1 MSAHRSSVR
10 LVVYCCTAV
19 AIIGCAKTDSK
30 PAATDSASGAV
41 VPAAAPAAA
50 PAAPAPIA
58 IADIA
63 GKWNV
68 VATPTTGDT
77 TPTKFVLTV
86 VASPESFT
94 QKYENGQVVKPKIVV
109 AGDSIVSDAGPYP
122 SVRRKGV
129 KVITHSV
136 MRKEGD
142 KLVGTSTAHYQ
153 GVKGADSVLTLRT
166 EGTRAP

>member
-10 LVVYCCTAV
+10 LVVYCCTAI
-19 AIIGCAKTDSK
+19 AIVGCAKTDSK
-30 PAATDSASGAV
+30 PAATDSAAGAV
-41 VPAAAPAAA
+41 VPAAAPAA
-50 PAAPAPIA
+50 PAAPAA
-58 IADIA
+58 IVLADTA
-63 GKWNV
+63 GKSNV
-68 VATPTTGDT
+68 VAISTTGDT
-77 TPTKFVLTV
+77 PPTKFVLTV
-86 VASPESFT
+86 AATPEGFT
-94 QKYENGQVVKPKIVV
+94 QTYQNGLVVKPKVVV
-109 AGDSIVSDAGPYP
+109 AGDSIVSDAGPYA

-166 EGTRAP
+166 EG

>member
-10 LVVYCCTAV
+10 LAVYCCTAV
-19 AIIGCAKTDSK
+19 AIIGCAKTDK
-30 PAATDSASGAV
+30 PAATDSAAGAV
-41 VPAAAPAAA
+41 APAPAPAAA

-86 VASPESFT
+86 VSSPESFT
-94 QKYENGQVVKPKIVV
+94 QTYENGQVVKPKIVI
-109 AGDSIVSDAGPYP
+109 AGDSIISDAGPYP

-129 KVITHSV
+129 KVITHGV

-166 EGTRAP
+166 EGTKAP

>member
-1 MSAHRSSVR
+1 MRAHRSSVR
-10 LVVYCCTAV
+10 LVMYCCTAV
-19 AIIGCAKTDSK
+19 AIVGCAKTDSK
-30 PAATDSASGAV
+30 PAATDSAAGAV
-41 VPAAAPAAA
+41 APAVAPAA
-50 PAAPAPIA
+50 PAAPAA
-58 IADIA
+58 IVLADIA

-68 VATPTTGDT
+68 VAVPTTGDT

-86 VASPESFT
+86 AATPDGFT
-94 QKYENGQVVKPKIVV
+94 QTYANGLVVKPKVV
-109 AGDSIVSDAGPYP
+109 VDADSIVSDAGPYA

-129 KVITHSV
+129 KVVTHSV